1 MGINLNWKYVFTAI
15 IIIGIVFPFI
25 DYLTIIEMFFLL
37 IPFGIIV
44 IASLIYWFVSIFNE
58 KLNSKNAFYFFLIVP
73 VFILS
78 QLFSGFMVDKIQL
91 FRSDRIIAEI
101 EKQHK
106 TTNEYPEQYDIS
118 LGITYELLDNGDRF
132 KISYSRG
139 FMVTEKYY
147 SDIKNWKSYGWN
159 D

>member
-1 MGINLNWKYVFTAI
+1 MEISLKWKYVFTAI
-15 IIIGIVFPFI
+15 IIVGIVFPFI

-44 IASLIYWFVSIFNE
+44 ISSLIYWIVSLFHK
-58 KLNSKNAFYFFLIVP
+58 KLNSRKAFYFFLVVP

-78 QLFSGFMVDKIQL
+78 QLFSGFMVDRIQL
-91 FRSDRIIAEI
+91 FRSDRIIADI
-101 EKQHK
+101 EKHYK
-106 TTNEYPEQYDIS
+106 TSNEYPERYDIC
-118 LGITYELLDNGDRF
+118 LGISYELLDNGDRF

-139 FMVTEKYY
+139 FMVTEKYS
-147 SDIKNWKSYGWN
+147 SDIKKWRSFGWN

>member
-1 MGINLNWKYVFTAI
+1 MGINLKYVFTAI

-25 DYLTIIEMFFLL
+25 DYLIIIEVFFLPV
-37 IPFGIIV
+37 PFGIIV
-44 IASLIYWFVSIFNE
+44 ITSLIYLVVSMFNE
-58 KLNSKNAFYFFLIVP
+58 KQNSRKAFCFFLIVP

-78 QLFSGFMVDKIQL
+78 QLFSGFMVDRIQL
-91 FRSDRIIAEI
+91 FRSNRIIPKI

-106 TTNEYPEQYDIS
+106 TTNEYPEQYDIG

-147 SDIKNWKSYGWN
+147 SDIKNWKSYG
-159 D
+159 